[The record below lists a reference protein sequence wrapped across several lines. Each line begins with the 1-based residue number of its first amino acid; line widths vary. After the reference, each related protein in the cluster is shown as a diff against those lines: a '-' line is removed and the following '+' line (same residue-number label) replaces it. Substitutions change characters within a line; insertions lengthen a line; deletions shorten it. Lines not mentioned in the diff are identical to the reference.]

1 MVMRL
6 WKKAVKMSL
15 RERKTFTVFVL
26 MYTVLI
32 FLTSFSL
39 EMAISAEIQT
49 RGLGNT
55 MFLVALI
62 ASIFLTLL
70 YAWLIVRR
78 NRIILATL
86 KCIGWSSGNVTSLI
100 LGQIFFT
107 TLTGLLLTVE
117 TLFHYMAIVGYI
129 QAASV
134 PTALVVDLPIITL
147 MPVVATVGIFVAV
160 QLVGYFGARGRI
172 TKVRPMLALKR
183 VGE

>member
-1 MVMRL
+1 MRL

-15 RERKTFTVFVL
+15 RERKTFIVFVL
-26 MYTVLI
+26 MYTILI

-39 EMAISAEIQT
+39 EMANSLEAQT
-49 RGLGNT
+49 KGFGNM
-55 MFLVALI
+55 MFLVALG

-78 NRIILATL
+78 NRVILATL

-107 TLTGLLLTVE
+107 TLTGLILTIE
-117 TLFHYMAIVGYI
+117 SLFHYMAIVGYI
-129 QAASV
+129 QPSID
-134 PTALVVDLPIITL
+134 PNALVINLPIITL
-147 MPVVATVGIFVAV
+147 MPVIATSGIFIAV

>member
-15 RERKTFTVFVL
+15 REKKTFIVFVL
-26 MYTVLI
+26 MYTILI

-49 RGLGNT
+49 AGFGNM
-55 MFLVALI
+55 MFLVALG

-107 TLTGLLLTVE
+107 TLTGLILTIE

-129 QAASV
+129 QPAID
-134 PTALVVDLPIITL
+134 PTALVLDLPIITL
-147 MPVVATVGIFVAV
+147 MPVIATAGIFLAV
-160 QLVGYFGARGRI
+160 QIVGYFGARGRI

>member
-1 MVMRL
+1 MRL

-15 RERKTFTVFVL
+15 RERKTFVVFVL

-39 EMAISAEIQT
+39 EMAFSDEIQT
-49 RGLGNT
+49 KGFANL
-55 MFLVALI
+55 MFFVALI
-62 ASIFLTLL
+62 ASILLTLL

-78 NRIILATL
+78 NRVILATL

-100 LGQIFFT
+100 LGQILFT
-107 TLTGLLLTVE
+107 TVTGLILTIE
-117 TLFHYMAIVGYI
+117 SLFHYMAIVGYI
-129 QAASV
+129 Q
-134 PTALVVDLPIITL
+134 PGIDPNALVINLPIITL
-147 MPVVATVGIFVAV
+147 FPVIITTCIFLAV
-160 QLVGYFGARGRI
+160 QIVGYLVARGRI